1 MAVLKDFTP
10 RLAIKGAHS
19 WLGLASGAFITVLL
33 VTGVMLNHPLRWI
46 AGSDRERLSLAADPS
61 NKERLYRGTRSA
73 LERSEDGGRNWDEVP
88 MLLPAEEVVSI
99 VFSPRD
105 ARHIYVL
112 QRWMGVLEST
122 DGGVVWGN
130 VPLDF
135 DPQAADVELKALSVS
150 SAGDL
155 YLETSAGLLNRSIG
169 GDWRPVDFDLK
180 RRNWS
185 RVVRGLHTGH
195 FFGPW
200 FVKVYDATS
209 AVLLILIISGVV
221 LWRIKSR

>member
-1 MAVLKDFTP
+1 MADINASLFTKK
-10 RLAIKGAHS
+10 LHS
-19 WLGLASGAFITVLL
+19 WLGLASGAFIAVLL

-46 AGSDRERLSLAADPS
+46 TGSDRDRLSLAADPS

-73 LERSEDGGRNWDEVP
+73 LERSEDGGKNWEEVP

-99 VFSPRD
+99 AFDPRD
-105 ARHIYVL
+105 VRRIYVL
-112 QRWMGVLEST
+112 QRWMGVLESL
-122 DGGVVWGN
+122 DGGAVWGT

-150 SAGDL
+150 AGGDL
-155 YLETSAGLLNRSIG
+155 YLETSAGLLKRSTG
-169 GDWRPVDFDLK
+169 GEWRSVDFDLK

-209 AVLLILIISGVV
+209 AALLILIISGLV